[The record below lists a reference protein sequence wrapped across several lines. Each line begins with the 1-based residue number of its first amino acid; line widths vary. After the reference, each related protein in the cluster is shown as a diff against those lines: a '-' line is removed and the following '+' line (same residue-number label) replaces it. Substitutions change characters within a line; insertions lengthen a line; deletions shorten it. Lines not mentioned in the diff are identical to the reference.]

1 MEHYRYQLSGN
12 GSGTQYTE
20 PSTSLTDLILMGLR
34 CTVTQSWNKMSA
46 SLAFHGLTTKSK
58 LNITSYNLHNIHP
71 RVILW
76 SCKHGNINILSI
88 GVFCRKG
95 AENICFGSAALNNEN
110 AFANKQTNKKIL
122 LPCSYP
128 ICLWTQCI
136 QNFKCLKIQFC
147 WLHN

>member
-95 AENICFGSAALNNEN
+95 TFVLVLLLWTMRMPL
-110 AFANKQTNKKIL
+110 QTNKLTKKYCYHVLTPYACGLSAFKIL
-122 LPCSYP
+122 
-128 ICLWTQCI
+128 
-136 QNFKCLKIQFC
+136 NV
-147 WLHN
+147 